1 MLVFWGKLLIFG
13 RRGRVRLGALS
24 DLFILRGPVEYI
36 RSDYRPEFI
45 AQNVC
50 DLIAAVGAKT
60 AHIELGLPWKTDTAK
75 ASMQGSET
83 NYSMA
88 TCSIP

>member
-1 MLVFWGKLLIFG
+1 MLHEPIIVIRELEVFDLGIYVNSARLVHFNRKLNSTD
-13 RRGRVRLGALS
+13 VLGALT
-24 DLFILRGPVEYI
+24 DLFTLRGPLEYI

-60 AHIELGLPWKTDTAK
+60 AHIELG
-75 ASMQGSET
+75 
-83 NYSMA
+83 
-88 TCSIP
+88 